1 MPDAPH
7 GELGHVAE
15 RDPADWSPARA
26 EDPRRALREIEA
38 ECGAEPH
45 LHEHAGAQDRVGQTA
60 LLQVPLDAPLRRAKR
75 ALHFEVPGE
84 RRVDELADAGPPRG
98 IDELQLAVLV
108 DAADR
113 VIRLARERGRG
124 RRNDRRRAAN
134 RRVERRPVLEVALDD
149 LRTVALEPLD
159 LGGVGRVA
167 CERAHRLSALAEA
180 AADLTAERAGRA
192 NSEGHRALPSW
203 PRGRTLGWA

>member
-15 RDPADWSPARA
+15 RDPADRSPARA
-26 EDPRRALREIEA
+26 EDLRRALREIEA
-38 ECGAEPH
+38 ERGAEPH

-60 LLQVPLDAPLRRAKR
+60 LLEVPLDAPLRRAKR

-84 RRVDELADAGPPRG
+84 RHVDELADAGPARG

-124 RRNDRRRAAN
+124 RRNDRRRAATC
-134 RRVERRPVLEVALDD
+134 RVERRPVLEVALDD
-149 LRTVALEPLD
+149 LRTEALEPLD
-159 LGGVGRVA
+159 LGGVGGLA
-167 CERAHRLSALAEA
+167 CEGADRLCALAEA
-180 AADLTAERAGRA
+180 ATNLAAEQAGRT
-192 NSEGHRALPSW
+192 NDEYHCALLAGGRRSG
-203 PRGRTLGWA
+203 RG